1 MLSNTSNSCNKMAS
15 GRGGQPTPPTPTP
28 KHHPTHAEQK
38 GGERRRRK
46 RSEEAEWGEKNGD
59 ATTRTPTLPSRK
71 SGSFPPRYAQRA
83 KPAGSIHEPPR
94 NIRARSPSN
103 SSRPSFGSYG

>member
-1 MLSNTSNSCNKMAS
+1 MLSNTSNSCNKISSGAS
-15 GRGGQPTPPTPTP
+15 PPNPQENSVSEP
-28 KHHPTHAEQK
+28 QS
-38 GGERRRRK
+38 
-46 RSEEAEWGEKNGD
+46 SEESECGGKNGD
-59 ATTRTPTLPSRK
+59 ATTRNPTLPSRK